1 MVVYARICEAVN
13 ASGLAITTFLAWWR
27 WLRPWR
33 WTLVV
38 VLVASVCCP
47 PASPRFSFSSMSP
60 LLR

>member
-33 WTLVV
+33 WTWWSWWLRYAAHRHRLVSAF
-38 VLVASVCCP
+38 LRCHHCCV
-47 PASPRFSFSSMSP
+47 
-60 LLR
+60 